1 MRGQKASI
9 HVYQDVLELC
19 EQIAM
24 EGQPYNDEDHKMILF
39 GDLFQVYSI
48 HFIYRLMLSHFHNQ
62 MYTTINN
69 KLVGILIRGR
79 KHAYIQFKG
88 EILFQRRDDDVPV
101 FLTDTIEN
109 IRNDIRQKQNEIR
122 QQIIDNPMATTLL

>member
-1 MRGQKASI
+1 
-9 HVYQDVLELC
+9 
-19 EQIAM
+19 
-24 EGQPYNDEDHKMILF
+24 
-39 GDLFQVYSI
+39 
-48 HFIYRLMLSHFHNQ
+48 

-88 EILFQRRDDDVPV
+88 EILFQRRDDEVPV